1 MNQIPNIEE
10 TNSREQC
17 DCSKYPEQQEVGGHG
32 RYCKHHTAEE
42 IEEHEMTPFESQLAQ
57 SILGALEYRGFYDC
71 GKYLDT
77 SLIEHIRPLL
87 HQELQ
92 KARKDWLWEEVKKLK
107 VIKRSIEEFDYD
119 CDERGKC
126 EILQTI
132 IDRYHSE
139 LDQPTPDIPGFE
151 GTMEAL
157 DKLKI

>member
-10 TNSREQC
+10 TNSRE
-17 DCSKYPEQQEVGGHG
+17 
-32 RYCKHHTAEE
+32 EE
-42 IEEHEMTPFESQLAQ
+42 IVAQFELNFTINDYECNGQRYYPNLPP
-57 SILGALEYRGFYDC
+57 LEISNWLRTTF
-71 GKYLDT
+71 
-77 SLIEHIRPLL
+77 